1 MADEEMEGVNA
12 DSPTASETSAPPATA
27 AVTGSQ
33 GEPSETDAEGVPWK
47 NRMAEMERRHQRAME
62 DQQRLFREQ
71 LQQTLQQF
79 QPLARPQPQAQQE
92 REYSDEELLALANQG
107 HSAAMQTYV
116 ARQVQRQVAQQNQQ
130 AAVQMYQA
138 QRARTAVEEINA
150 LQQQYPDLTVTSSEL
165 YRAANKEYG
174 RFLPGRDQND
184 AILLAYQSAIA
195 NLQPQRRATET
206 SRQSQVQA
214 HESVGG
220 TSYAR
225 QAPRRGETG
234 FVKSVSPQEAALAA
248 KLNVKDPLKA
258 KQRFAE
264 RQQAG
269 RSTVSPGLSGALG
282 DV

>member
-1 MADEEMEGVNA
+1 MADEEMEGVEA
-12 DSPTASETSAPPATA
+12 TSPPATETSAPPATA

-33 GEPSETDAEGVPWK
+33 GEPSETDPEGVPWK
-47 NRMAEMERRHQRAME
+47 NRMAEMERRHQRALE
-62 DQQRLFREQ
+62 DQQRLFQQQ

-79 QPLARPQPQAQQE
+79 QPQQRPAPQQE

-184 AILLAYQSAIA
+184 AILMAYQSAIS
-195 NLQPQRRATET
+195 NLQPQRRAAET
-206 SRQSQVQA
+206 ARQSQVHA

-225 QAPRRGETG
+225 QSPRRGETG

-264 RQQAG
+264 RQQSG